1 MNTAGHIPSMSCLA
15 DDHDEHKCG
24 VESKTYQEDG
34 DDQPRK
40 HEDISKKGVVS
51 KDERYGE
58 KKTVGVEL
66 FKMVVD
72 CSKPHFRTNPTICC
86 RCRCRCCGCCGGCC
100 CCCGCGCCC
109 CRLLNINLQLMSTP
123 APNDSDACVQI

>member
-1 MNTAGHIPSMSCLA
+1 MSCLA

-51 KDERYGE
+51 KDERYG
-58 KKTVGVEL
+58 KKNSGCRTIQNGSRL
-66 FKMVVD
+66 QQTPFPH
-72 CSKPHFRTNPTICC
+72 KPNY
-86 RCRCRCCGCCGGCC
+86 
-100 CCCGCGCCC
+100 
-109 CRLLNINLQLMSTP
+109 LLPLSLWLLWWLLLLLQV
-123 APNDSDACVQI
+123 AEY